1 MAEKR
6 YWLFKSEPTNYSF
19 QDLLNEEDRT
29 AEWDGVR
36 NYQVRNFMRDEM
48 KVGDG
53 VLFYHS
59 SAKPTAVMGTACI
72 VRESYPDSTAWEVG
86 AKYYDPKSNP
96 DDPTWLM
103 VDIQA
108 DQEFTRPITLQE
120 IKDNPKL
127 QGMMVVKRGV
137 RISIQPVE
145 KKDWDEIVALGTG
158 DQPAT

>member
-1 MAEKR
+1 MAERR

-19 QDLLNEEDRT
+19 QDLLGEEDRT

-59 SAKPTAVMGTACI
+59 SAKPTAVMGTAT
-72 VRESYPDSTAWEVG
+72 VVKEAYPDSTAWEPG

-103 VDIQA
+103 VDILA
-108 DQEFTRPITLQE
+108 DQEFNRPVTLQE
-120 IKDNPKL
+120 IKQNPKL

-137 RISIQPVE
+137 RISIQPVSKE
-145 KKDWDEIVALGTG
+145 DWDEIIALGMVE
-158 DQPAT
+158 QPNS

>member
-1 MAEKR
+1 MAERR

-19 QDLLNEEDRT
+19 QDLLGEEDRT

-59 SAKPTAVMGTACI
+59 SAKPTAVMGTATV
-72 VRESYPDSTAWEVG
+72 VREAYPDSTAWEPG

-103 VDIQA
+103 VDIVA
-108 DQEFTRPITLQE
+108 DQEFNRPVTLQE
-120 IKDNPKL
+120 IKQNPKL

-137 RISIQPVE
+137 RISIQPVSKE
-145 KKDWDEIVALGTG
+145 DWDEIIALGMEE
-158 DQPAT
+158 QPDS

>member
-6 YWLFKSEPTNYSF
+6 YWLFKSEPGNYSF
-19 QDLLNEEDRT
+19 QDLLGEDDKT

-59 SAKPTAVMGTACI
+59 SAKPTAVMGTATI
-72 VRESYPDSTAWEVG
+72 VREAYPDSTAWEPG

-108 DQEFTRPITLQE
+108 DQVFSRPVTLQE
-120 IKDNPKL
+120 IKQNPRL
-127 QGMMVVKRGV
+127 QGMMLVKRGV
-137 RISIQPVE
+137 RLSIQPVDKE
-145 KKDWDEIVALGTG
+145 DWDEIIGLGMKG
-158 DQPAT
+158 

>member
-19 QDLLNEEDRT
+19 QDLLGEENRV

-59 SAKPTAVMGTACI
+59 SAKPTAVIGTARI
-72 VRESYPDSTAWEVG
+72 VREAYPDNTAWQVG

-108 DQEFTRPITLQE
+108 DQEFARPVTLQE

-137 RISIQPVE
+137 RLSIQPVD
-145 KKDWDEIVALGTG
+145 KPDWDEIVALGMG
-158 DQPAT
+158 E